1 MIFDVGG
8 WETALHFF
16 IGDFMNIEIIDEM
29 IEELEESDTTYANV
43 ADLAALYIVKDKL
56 PVDKITKE
64 LNDIFPAYNV
74 YKAIKRDYQLNNTDK
89 SKVIRQMKFVCEE
102 LSEFICMLYSNSD
115 LEEERQM
122 ILDTLKN
129 LNCKY

>member
-1 MIFDVGG
+1 
-8 WETALHFF
+8 
-16 IGDFMNIEIIDEM
+16 MNIEIINEM

-43 ADLAALYIVKDKL
+43 ADLASLYIVKDKL
-56 PVDKITKE
+56 PMDKVTKE
-64 LNDIFPAYNV
+64 LNDIFPTYTT
-74 YKAIKRDYQLNNTDK
+74 YKTIKRDYQLNNTDK

-102 LSEFICMLYSNSD
+102 LNEFICMLYSNSD
-115 LEEERQM
+115 LEEERQL